1 MNKIMEKLELILTF
15 EEANQEILELEFQ
28 RSDYQRTYEEYL
40 LQYFGE
46 ELTWNNKKIV
56 KISGCLISEQPIK
69 LSPFFTTFM
78 EAMGKIFREVDIIDN
93 EIYY

>member
-1 MNKIMEKLELILTF
+1 MEKLELILTF

-46 ELTWNNKKIV
+46 ELT
-56 KISGCLISEQPIK
+56 
-69 LSPFFTTFM
+69 
-78 EAMGKIFREVDIIDN
+78 
-93 EIYY
+93 

>member
-1 MNKIMEKLELILTF
+1 MEKLELILTF

-78 EAMGKIFREVDIIDN
+78 EVSGKLYREVDIIDN